1 MSENLYFWTEFNKV
15 VLEKGNHLI
24 FVSHILMLGM
34 MWRLVQVKPKYQLG
48 ISKKHIIVELYINNS
63 KELFDKLFSQKD
75 EIEKELGFKMQ
86 WKRLDD
92 MKASRIQY
100 FIKGLD
106 FDNKDNYPD
115 LMSKIIE
122 KVVVLKNVFPKYI

>member
-1 MSENLYFWTEFNKV
+1 
-15 VLEKGNHLI
+15 
-24 FVSHILMLGM
+24 
-34 MWRLVQVKPKYQLG
+34 
-48 ISKKHIIVELYINNS
+48 
-63 KELFDKLFSQKD
+63 
-75 EIEKELGFKMQ
+75 
-86 WKRLDD
+86 